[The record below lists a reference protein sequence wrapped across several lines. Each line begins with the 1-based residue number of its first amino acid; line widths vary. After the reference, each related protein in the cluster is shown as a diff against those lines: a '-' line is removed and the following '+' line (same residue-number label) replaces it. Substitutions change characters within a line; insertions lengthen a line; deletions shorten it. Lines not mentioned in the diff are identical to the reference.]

1 MSFTRFNYDLAR
13 VEKKLQE
20 STDPGKY
27 ILNVPGPGDN
37 TKFIESP
44 FVRLQKFGNNLRT
57 DPINIESDLIGLT
70 RNTNRDNININ
81 NYKNKQVHSN
91 SINFNEDKSIWTE
104 QSRVSHPAWMY
115 KDKQQ
120 FEPKYLFFDPQE
132 NICMPFQ
139 NNLSSR
145 ILEKDYFNGKGFS
158 TNF

>member
-37 TKFIESP
+37 TKYIESP

-104 QSRVSHPAWMY
+104 QSRTSHPAWMY
-115 KDKQQ
+115 TDKQQ
-120 FEPKYLFFDPQE
+120 FKPKYLFFDPQE
-132 NICMPFQ
+132 NTCIPFQ